1 MTALTPEVA
10 PLWRTAGT
18 RVADAGLPPDLP
30 NRQEMTVVAGALAAA
45 QAQAYAAEVD
55 RHQVLGFELLTGGSL
70 EAWGQLSRTELQTVE
85 LVVAQNWRRIAS
97 EVGRLRSVELG
108 EAA

>member
-10 PLWRTAGT
+10 ALWRTAA
-18 RVADAGLPPDLP
+18 RNVAAAGLPPDVDH
-30 NRQEMTVVAGALAAA
+30 REEMVTVAGALAAA

-55 RHQVLGFELLTGGSL
+55 RHRVLGFELLTGGSL
-70 EAWGQLSRTELQTVE
+70 EAWGQLDRGELMTVE
-85 LVVAQNWRRIAS
+85 MVVARSWRRIVNEFA
-97 EVGRLRSVELG
+97 RLRSVELG

>member
-10 PLWRTAGT
+10 ALWRTAGT
-18 RVADAGLPPDLP
+18 RVADAGLPGDLP
-30 NRQEMTVVAGALAAA
+30 HRDSMALVAGALAAA
-45 QAQAYAAEVD
+45 QARAYATEVD
-55 RHQVLGFELLTGGSL
+55 RHQVLGFELLTSGSL